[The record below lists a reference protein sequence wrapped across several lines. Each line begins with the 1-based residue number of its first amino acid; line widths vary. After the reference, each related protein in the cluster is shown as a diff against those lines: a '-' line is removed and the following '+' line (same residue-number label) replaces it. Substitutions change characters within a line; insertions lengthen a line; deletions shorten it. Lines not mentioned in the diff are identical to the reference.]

1 MEHAIGDRLETINV
15 LGFTPRQ
22 AEAWAQLASH
32 RFLLYGGARGGG
44 KSRFLR
50 WGGIGLLMDHAA
62 AGRRGVVG
70 ALFCSTYPEL
80 RDRQV
85 SKIDMEFPKWLGD
98 LRDSQQFGLAFH
110 VAEEYGG
117 GVLQLRNL
125 DDPSKYKSSEFA
137 FILIDELTQ
146 IADPAVF
153 HTLRG
158 SLRWAGVRR
167 PQFIAASNPD
177 GPGNLWVRQ
186 LWIERDYPPELQPL
200 ADEFCFVQSLP
211 TDNPHLDDSYWQ
223 DLKTLPPD
231 LRRAWLE
238 GDWYVFSGQAFKS
251 WRTERHIIKPFEIP
265 KHWLRFR
272 GIDWG
277 YASPFCCLWIARNPD
292 NGRVVVYR
300 ELYGKELT
308 DRQQAR
314 MIADLTPQDERIS
327 TSYADP
333 SMWARSTLD
342 NVTSTADQYLAA
354 GVQLTQADNNRLNG
368 KRKIDRL
375 LEDLP
380 DGKPGLLVFETC
392 SNLIRTLPA
401 MAYDKRHPEDIDTT
415 QEDHAVDALRY
426 ALTSLREGSP
436 RQEKKQ
442 ANPWMEMKL

>member
-1 MEHAIGDRLETINV
+1 MISEGVSCCQACRETIGKLEHQAVSVRAAQIPGGLSYWSATAATRDQYGEAFTYMEHAIGDRLETINV

-85 SKIDMEFPKWLGD
+85 SKIEMEFPKWLGD

-167 PQFIAASNPD
+167 PQFIAAD
-177 GPGNLWVRQ
+177 R
-186 LWIERDYPPELQPL
+186 
-200 ADEFCFVQSLP
+200 
-211 TDNPHLDDSYWQ
+211 
-223 DLKTLPPD
+223 
-231 LRRAWLE
+231 
-238 GDWYVFSGQAFKS
+238 KS
-251 WRTERHIIKPFEIP
+251 
-265 KHWLRFR
+265 
-272 GIDWG
+272 
-277 YASPFCCLWIARNPD
+277 
-292 NGRVVVYR
+292 VV
-300 ELYGKELT
+300 
-308 DRQQAR
+308 
-314 MIADLTPQDERIS
+314 
-327 TSYADP
+327 
-333 SMWARSTLD
+333 
-342 NVTSTADQYLAA
+342 
-354 GVQLTQADNNRLNG
+354 
-368 KRKIDRL
+368 
-375 LEDLP
+375 
-380 DGKPGLLVFETC
+380 
-392 SNLIRTLPA
+392 
-401 MAYDKRHPEDIDTT
+401 
-415 QEDHAVDALRY
+415 
-426 ALTSLREGSP
+426 
-436 RQEKKQ
+436 
-442 ANPWMEMKL
+442 